1 MFQKIMLLLLIATTM
16 TLSFCTTSKKATSGA
31 ADEKGV
37 YSYANDI
44 APLIDAYCTPC
55 HFPDGGKLK
64 FLDTRKAVT
73 DNIDNII
80 YKVQLPV
87 GSDGFM
93 PAGSERPLSAS
104 QIQLLKDWKDSGM
117 K

>member
-1 MFQKIMLLLLIATTM
+1 MFQKTMLLLIFATSM
-16 TLSFCTTSKKATSGA
+16 TLSFCTTSKKAVSGA
-31 ADEKGV
+31 AGDKAM
-37 YSYANDI
+37 YSYAGDI
-44 APLIDAYCTPC
+44 APLIDAYCSPC

-64 FLDTRKAVT
+64 FLDTRKAVA
-73 DNIDNII
+73 DNIDNIL

-93 PAGSERPLSAS
+93 PAGSESPLSPS
-104 QIQLLKDWKDSGM
+104 QIQLLKDWKNSGM